1 MEGRVST
8 RGLLILMPII
18 PNQFAF
24 VFPGQGSQ
32 TVGMGAKLAG
42 EDRVAAEVFSQADDI
57 LGYSLSKLCW
67 EGPETELNDT
77 LHTQPALLSHSVAV
91 LKAFQARY
99 PDFQPA
105 FTAGHSLGEFSALV
119 ASGALTFPDALRLV
133 QARGKAMKDAGER
146 QPGGMA
152 AVLGLEVKDVDQV
165 CEQASKTSSG
175 GVWIANDNCPGQVVI
190 SGDEDTLSIAT
201 KHLLEGGAKKVIRLA
216 VSIASHSPLM
226 KPALEN
232 FDRALETTQIQD
244 PQIATIGN
252 VEAKPL
258 RSAVEVRADLSAQ
271 LTSRVRW
278 TESVRAMLD
287 SGVTTFIELGPKNV
301 LTALLRRIERS
312 AVGMSLD
319 GPSSIAAFNEAQ

>member
-1 MEGRVST
+1 MEGRVTT
-8 RGLLILMPII
+8 RGLLILMPIS
-18 PNQFAF
+18 PNQSAF

-32 TVGMGAKLAG
+32 MVGMGETLAG
-42 EDRVAAEVFSQADDI
+42 EDRMAAEVFALADEI
-57 LGYSLSKLCW
+57 LGYALSKLCW
-67 EGPETELNDT
+67 EGPDTELNDT
-77 LHTQPALLSHSVAV
+77 LHTQPALLTHSVAI
-91 LKAFQARY
+91 LKAFHARY

-105 FTAGHSLGEFSALV
+105 FTAGHSLGEYSALV

-133 QARGKAMKDAGER
+133 QARGKAMKEAGER

-152 AVLGLEVKDVDQV
+152 AVLGLGVEEVDLV
-165 CEQASKTSSG
+165 CKQATQTSAG

-190 SGDEDTLSIAT
+190 SGDEDTLSTAT
-201 KHLLEGGAKKVIRLA
+201 KRLLEEGAKKVVRLA

-232 FDRALETTQIQD
+232 FDHALETTQIHD
-244 PQIATIGN
+244 PQIATVGN
-252 VEAKPL
+252 VEAKTL

-278 TESVRAMLD
+278 TESIRTMLD

-312 AVGMSLD
+312 AYGVSLD
-319 GPSSIAAFNEAQ
+319 NPMSIAALNEVH